1 MDSRLRKSSAVILV
15 AVIALLGGSLVLA
28 QEKEMA
34 KKEKGMA
41 MKDGATVVELSQVP
55 GEFEPKQLT
64 LKPGKYIF
72 KIKNESVDHEVGLAL
87 VTVKPD
93 GSDGDFVPGSQ
104 LKKYPNQGET
114 GTSGVVELKPG
125 KYAYF
130 CPLNPTPHYTLT
142 VR

>member
-1 MDSRLRKSSAVILV
+1 MHREHRKFTAVILI
-15 AVIALLGGSLVLA
+15 AAIALLGGSLTTA
-28 QEKEMA
+28 QDKGMA
-34 KKEKGMA
+34 KKEMA

-87 VTVKPD
+87 VTVQTD
-93 GSDGDFVPGSQ
+93 GSDGDYVPGSQ

-142 VR
+142 VK